1 METLVKTEN
10 AVNKFMES
18 VKARTNN
25 QPEFLQ
31 AVHEVAEVVIPYIKE
46 NPKYQN
52 AKLYLFFHRGIYKPS

>member
-31 AVHEVAEVVIPYIKE
+31 AVHEVAEVVIPYIKD

-52 AKLYLFFHRGIYKPS
+52 ENY